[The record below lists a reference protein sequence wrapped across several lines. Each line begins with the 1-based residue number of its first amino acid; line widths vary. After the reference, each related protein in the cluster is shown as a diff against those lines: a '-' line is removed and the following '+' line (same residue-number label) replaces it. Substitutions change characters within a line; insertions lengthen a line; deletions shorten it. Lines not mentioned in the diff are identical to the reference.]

1 MTWITDNWVFL
12 LIGAAFIAFHLF
24 GHRGHWGHGG
34 HGGFGGHGGHGGNDG
49 NDGNAV
55 GRGNRP
61 EDHAGHGSPP
71 PAATAADEP
80 GKPLAADQEAAPAA
94 SKPPHRHSC

>member
-24 GHRGHWGHGG
+24 GHR
-34 HGGFGGHGGHGGNDG
+34 GHGGHGGNDG

-94 SKPPHRHSC
+94 SKSPHRHSC

>member
-24 GHRGHWGHGG
+24 GHRGHGG
-34 HGGFGGHGGHGGNDG
+34 YGGNDG